1 MITIS
6 IFYGDMYI
14 VLQTAVIFPDAGLTL
29 PSRPLNG
36 VIFLKFIKFLCVCVC
51 VCVCVF
57 FFGCVRTEWDLKI
70 SLALHNTQITLVLF
84 KVLSAS
90 LYH

>member
-51 VCVCVF
+51 VCVCVVCGGGQF
-57 FFGCVRTEWDLKI
+57 LTDMGLEDDFFG
-70 SLALHNTQITLVLF
+70 
-84 KVLSAS
+84 
-90 LYH
+90 

>member
-1 MITIS
+1 MITLF

-36 VIFLKFIKFLCVCVC
+36 VIFLKFIKFLCVCVWC
-51 VCVCVF
+51 GGVGQFLTDMGLEDDF
-57 FFGCVRTEWDLKI
+57 FWLTFGLNGI
-70 SLALHNTQITLVLF
+70 
-84 KVLSAS
+84 
-90 LYH
+90 